1 MPPKPP
7 GPLPTCQS
15 TRIINKK
22 SQHVERD
29 SWLSNQTYVG
39 WKNVG
44 QSGKEDGS
52 ETIARIQPKK
62 NGKALVAT
70 GRLQQ
75 PVRLHKLWY
84 KQKPKEGDQNKMER
98 S

>member
-1 MPPKPP
+1 M
-7 GPLPTCQS
+7 
-15 TRIINKK
+15 RIINKK

-29 SWLSNQTYVG
+29 SSLSNQTYVG

-52 ETIARIQPKK
+52 ETVACIQLKK

-70 GRLQQ
+70 GQPQQ
-75 PVRLHKLWY
+75 LVRLHKLWY
-84 KQKPKEGDQNKMER
+84 KQKPKEGDQTRWKDPDSGSHSQKEN
-98 S
+98 